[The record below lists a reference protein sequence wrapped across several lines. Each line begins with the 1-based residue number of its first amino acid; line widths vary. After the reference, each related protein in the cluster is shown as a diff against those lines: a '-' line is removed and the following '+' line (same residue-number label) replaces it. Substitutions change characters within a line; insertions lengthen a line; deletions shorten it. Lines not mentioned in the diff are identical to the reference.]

1 MFKVISF
8 DLFLTLADLDARV
21 PVLWERVF
29 EKALTPE
36 EIEAHA
42 DGLRNQYMPQYHALY
57 QPPFQSMEKVFYDG
71 FVRYFKEIGCTAD
84 PVRATKIFLEEH
96 NRCPI
101 YSDAERLLQRLQ
113 GKYRVIVSTD
123 ADLSMVGELLPQIP
137 HEMAFVSEALGVYKS
152 NAEGAFF
159 RGVLEKTGVQPEEIL
174 HVGDGRP
181 DILGARRS
189 SIPVFHIDRKGK
201 GLPADFGYAPD
212 YRGSSL
218 DELAELLG
226 V

>member
-21 PVLWERVF
+21 PILWERIF
-29 EKALTPE
+29 EKPLTSE
-36 EIEAHA
+36 EINAHA
-42 DGLRNQYMPQYHALY
+42 DALRACYMPHYHDLY
-57 QPPFQSMEKVFYDG
+57 QPPFQTMEKVFYDA
-71 FVRYFKEIGCTAD
+71 FVCYFGEIGCDAD

-101 YSDAERLLQRLQ
+101 YPDARRILERLQ
-113 GKYRVIVSTD
+113 GKYRVILSTD

-137 HEMAFVSEALGVYKS
+137 HEMAFVSEAMGVYKS
-152 NAEGAFF
+152 NAESAFF
-159 RGVLEKTGVQPEEIL
+159 REVLEKTGVQPEEIL

-181 DILGARRS
+181 DIIGARRS
-189 SIPVFHIDRKGK
+189 GIPVFHIDRKGK
-201 GLPADFGYAPD
+201 GLPADFGYSPD
-212 YRGSSL
+212 YRGASL
-218 DELAELLG
+218 DELSELLG